1 MNKKEIIIIITG
13 IILFTGIA
21 VIMFKR
27 NKKNHIQTPIAQTN
41 PQIVEEDIEYDAETE
56 LYYIKDAETGEI
68 IIASQDKGE
77 LKIYMANPYYN
88 PYPLESRP
96 TSLEE
101 YMILEE
107 IEEDVDITEWF

>member
-68 IIASQDKGE
+68 
-77 LKIYMANPYYN
+77 KIYMANPYYN

-96 TSLEE
+96 PSLEE

-107 IEEDVDITEWF
+107 IEEDVDITE